1 MNFIFTE
8 RIIFMKTA
16 FSTPQTGTFSPIMVQ
31 PKDIVTMFSISRSTV
46 TRLIG
51 KMLLD
56 DKYKSCVTRLNRNLV
71 LIDVQMFTDYL
82 KEQDLKGLKA

>member
-1 MNFIFTE
+1 
-8 RIIFMKTA
+8 MKTS
-16 FSTPQTGTFSPIMVQ
+16 FSTLQTGTFPPIMVQ

-46 TRLIG
+46 TRLIS

>member
-1 MNFIFTE
+1 MDFIFTE
-8 RIIFMKTA
+8 RKIFMKT
-16 FSTPQTGTFSPIMVQ
+16 GTLEPIMVQ

-46 TRLIG
+46 TRLMG

-82 KEQDLKGLKA
+82 KEQDLKGLKD

>member
-1 MNFIFTE
+1 MNTDIS
-8 RIIFMKTA
+8 I
-16 FSTPQTGTFSPIMVQ
+16 PQAGTFEPIMVQ

-46 TRLIG
+46 TRLID

-56 DKYKSCVTRLNRNLV
+56 DKYKNCVTRLSRNLV

-82 KEQDLKGLKA
+82 KEQNLKGLKA

>member
-1 MNFIFTE
+1 
-8 RIIFMKTA
+8 MKT
-16 FSTPQTGTFSPIMVQ
+16 GTLEPIMVQ

-46 TRLIG
+46 TRLMG

-82 KEQDLKGLKA
+82 KEQDLKGLKE

>member
-1 MNFIFTE
+1 
-8 RIIFMKTA
+8 
-16 FSTPQTGTFSPIMVQ
+16 
-31 PKDIVTMFSISRSTV
+31 MFSISRSTV

-82 KEQDLKGLKA
+82 KEQDLKGLKE

>member
-1 MNFIFTE
+1 
-8 RIIFMKTA
+8 MKTS
-16 FSTPQTGTFSPIMVQ
+16 FSTLQTGTFPPIMVQ

-82 KEQDLKGLKA
+82 KKQDLKGLKA

>member
-1 MNFIFTE
+1 
-8 RIIFMKTA
+8 MKTG

-51 KMLLD
+51 KMLL
-56 DKYKSCVTRLNRNLV
+56 
-71 LIDVQMFTDYL
+71 
-82 KEQDLKGLKA
+82 